1 MSNEIKIKQDEIEQA
16 LSKLESSTN
25 ALHTSF
31 SSSIGGNNVLT
42 AVLKWNDLNQALEQ
56 VVESYKGLLRQNGEA
71 TRQSVQFM
79 ADSDKQLSSHK
90 IMR

>member
-1 MSNEIKIKQDEIEQA
+1 M
-16 LSKLESSTN
+16 L
-25 ALHTSF
+25 
-31 SSSIGGNNVLT
+31 
-42 AVLKWNDLNQALEQ
+42 
-56 VVESYKGLLRQNGEA
+56 ESYKGLLRQNGEA